1 MKKLI
6 PLLLLTAIVGCASE
20 NKYELDCE
28 WVLKPAV
35 KKGKFLSIS
44 IDNLKIGQNLFYN
57 LSRLEIT
64 ENMPDRIEA
73 SKEYFDLLDE
83 IQKVAPH
90 KQIFILDKTSLD
102 FDSSLSAMVEGKWK
116 LIDYWSGFCKLK

>member
-1 MKKLI
+1 M
-6 PLLLLTAIVGCASE
+6 
-20 NKYELDCE
+20 
-28 WVLKPAV
+28 LKPAV

-83 IQKVAPH
+83 TQKVAPH